1 MVTRIMRWIYEASV
15 FLGCVL
21 IAIWPFIML
30 WIILVCGFLV
40 AYCTESLMAVK
51 R

>member
-1 MVTRIMRWIYEASV
+1 MRWLYEVSV

-21 IAIWPFIML
+21 VALWPFIML
-30 WIILVCGFLV
+30 AIIVFCGWLV
-40 AYCTESLMAVK
+40 AYSTESLMAVK